1 LALEIPEAPKS
12 SGRIV
17 DVGVSVWESPEQLGE
32 GAAAN
37 VRHRWRDPWKRPD
50 AAAGALDAAMEPVR
64 HALILGMVSDRI
76 GARVTIEDVAQTVT
90 RQPGKYLGVAGID
103 PTRDDTPERVE
114 QAREAGMVGVTVS
127 PAAQGF
133 HPAHSNAM
141 KLYQRCV
148 DLNWPL
154 IVQPL
159 ASIAPQAA
167 MEFAA
172 PLLLDEVAR
181 EFPELKIVIA
191 QMGEPH
197 PHQTLAMIA
206 KHPNVFAG
214 IGGIIGNPWALYDV
228 VVRAHHHDLLHKV
241 LFASGFPFCTP
252 ERAIVTLYSI
262 NSMVAGTHLPNVP
275 REQLRSIVEGNALER
290 LGISAE
296 SGDAPAAATPPES
309 PADADTNTNPDAD
322 GDGEDPAGATA
333 DTAEHNDT
341 DDQPPAEP
349 DDADADTA
357 DEPAPSEQRR

>member
-1 LALEIPEAPKS
+1 
-12 SGRIV
+12 V

-37 VRHRWRDPWKRPD
+37 VRHRWKDPWKQPD

-64 HALILGMVSDRI
+64 YAMILGMVSDRI
-76 GARVTIEDVAQTVT
+76 GARVTIEDVAKTVA
-90 RQPGKYLGVAGID
+90 RQPTRYLGVAGID
-103 PTRDDTPERVE
+103 PTRDDLAERIE

-141 KLYQRCV
+141 RLYERCV
-148 DLNWPL
+148 ELNWPL

-172 PLLLDEVAR
+172 PQLIDEVAR
-181 EFPELKIVIA
+181 TFPQLKIVIA

-206 KHPNVFAG
+206 KHRNVFAG
-214 IGGIIGNPWALYDV
+214 IGGIVGNPWALYDV
-228 VVRAHHHDLLHKV
+228 IVRAHHNDLLDK
-241 LFASGFPFCTP
+241 LMFASGFPFCTP

-275 REQLRSIVEGNALER
+275 REQLRSIVEGDALDR
-290 LGISAE
+290 LDIH
-296 SGDAPAAATPPES
+296 APAGHPGNPAPTGNPGNDDDAEGAAPDDEGDES
-309 PADADTNTNPDAD
+309 DASIDDETDAQSD
-322 GDGEDPAGATA
+322 GAETA
-333 DTAEHNDT
+333 DRAAASEHR
-341 DDQPPAEP
+341 
-349 DDADADTA
+349 
-357 DEPAPSEQRR
+357 S